1 MAPAASRSASNAR
14 VGTAKTT
21 RIASTCDSRV
31 AVSLL
36 PFLLVTGA
44 GAIASLLLRSR
55 PTMSWI
61 IGVAALGLAVLAA
74 LLIRSSESIVIGTG
88 GLATTGY
95 LRLFLVLAST
105 VALLLALVGEATL
118 GRREAP
124 AAALGILATSALALS
139 VPDART
145 AVLAATAGGA
155 FGALVALA
163 PVGGRAGAT
172 VGARVLRATAV
183 AGTMAISATA
193 WIGRDLSQLAAQPI
207 VFGLA
212 YLAFALAVAIRFG
225 AIPAHTWA
233 ARLTEA
239 VPETA
244 FPLVTAIG
252 PAALAIVALAWA
264 DASIAPLLVDL
275 GSVRAV
281 VLSVAIASIVLA
293 SFAALIQDD
302 IEHIVGYAIVGDAG
316 VVMLAIAALDPGA
329 WAPARMWILAFVVV
343 RSAFAAWAAATRA
356 TFGTGRVDDLRG
368 WLVRSPILAV
378 VLGLV
383 VLGSIGWPGL
393 AAASARGTLVDRVF
407 DGPLQVLV
415 LIGTLSPLLYYA
427 RLVAVGI
434 ERPGLHPRAD
444 GWRPVFTK
452 VDLTDLRAWVIRTWS
467 ENRIASATG
476 GAALL
481 ALLALVVSAGA
492 FGAAE
497 AAAGLPPTLGVSG
510 ESFAPGEPP
519 PIESEAPIGT
529 EAPIGSDA
537 PIGSGAPIGSEGPG
551 PSDEPIA
558 SLTAQTLPPSTGPSF
573 EPVPTP

>member
-1 MAPAASRSASNAR
+1 M
-14 VGTAKTT
+14 
-21 RIASTCDSRV
+21 
-31 AVSLL
+31 SLL
-36 PFLLVTGA
+36 PFLIVTGV
-44 GAIASLLLRSR
+44 GAITSLLLRSR
-55 PTMSWI
+55 PALSWAV
-61 IGVAALGLAVLAA
+61 GCTALVAAVVAA
-74 LLIRSSESIVIGTG
+74 LLIRPNEAIVIGTG
-88 GLATTGY
+88 GLATTEY
-95 LRLFLVLAST
+95 LRLFLVLGST
-105 VALLLALVGEATL
+105 VALLLAIVGDAT
-118 GRREAP
+118 GNRQEAP
-124 AAALGILATSALALS
+124 AASLGILASSALALS
-139 VPDART
+139 LPDARA

-172 VGARVLRATAV
+172 VGTRVLRATAV
-183 AGTMAISATA
+183 AGTMAIAATA

-244 FPLVTAIG
+244 LPLVTAIA

-368 WLVRSPILAV
+368 WLVRSPLLGV

-383 VLGSIGWPGL
+383 IAGSIGWPGL
-393 AAASARGTLVDRVF
+393 AAASARGALVDRVL

-415 LIGTLSPLLYYA
+415 MIGTLSPLLYYA
-427 RLVAVGI
+427 RLIAVGI
-434 ERPGLHPRAD
+434 ERPGTRPRID
-444 GWRPVFTK
+444 GWRPVITRI
-452 VDLTDLRAWVIRTWS
+452 DLTDLRAWLARTWN
-467 ENRIASATG
+467 ENRLVSATG

-492 FGAAE
+492 FGAAD
-497 AAAGLPPTLGVSG
+497 AAAGLPPTVSVSV
-510 ESFAPGEPP
+510 ESFGPGEPLP
-519 PIESEAPIGT
+519 PLESQGPIES
-529 EAPIGSDA
+529 
-537 PIGSGAPIGSEGPG
+537 GAPGPSEGPVDS
-551 PSDEPIA
+551 PVETEPPA
-558 SLTAQTLPPSTGPSF
+558 SGGPSF
-573 EPVPTP
+573 APVPTP